1 MSNTVEHQ
9 RLQNDAKSY
18 IDQCRTCIE
27 KNDYANVIKCANMVA
42 ENATKMNDG
51 AYHVQNESDQETDN
65 RYSKQ
70 QMADRIEHISKKI
83 TKFEAK
89 LKEIKAN
96 DDEANNRIET
106 DGRTATMAM
115 PMSVE
120 LVTAGGRDSHQN
132 VYIEPLDNADDVRLP
147 FSETLQKHFGDEKAA
162 NLFERFL
169 YDGHYDSDAIID
181 DAVIAPESNIFK
193 YMHGLDES
201 DNIFGAIQEDCV
213 VEYLKQLYTERYE
226 LYMKHPKDIPTG
238 IRACL
243 NVFETCFRA
252 CYLIQ
257 KGACCSILVN
267 YYKEAQY
274 DAQALINLG
283 DILGKGK
290 AGKAIVVGFK
300 GNPSDL
306 PQRLNEFVSANDLEK
321 ATAAYEKYKEA
332 TELYAL
338 CQTTINNQ
346 ETVSKYDLFK
356 RNLRESIQLFSE
368 AIQLLPYQPRF
379 YMDRCEV
386 FFIDGK
392 YDEAIKDINTF
403 IQMRPYDKSGYQ
415 KKVEILLQNQQFYYK
430 IRSVN
435 KVFCNLTDSDTP
447 LYAITLYD
455 ELITPR
461 SLQNKPILDTP
472 WRLKENWTAAFWV
485 FFVLTSLIDWFSFG
499 FMSLIDMALWELY

>member
-9 RLQNDAKSY
+9 RLQNDVKSY

-83 TKFEAK
+83 TEFEAK

-120 LVTAGGRDSHQN
+120 LVTAGGRESHQN

-147 FSETLQKHFGDEKAA
+147 FSETLQKHFSDEKAA

-201 DNIFGAIQEDCV
+201 ENLFGAIQEDCV

-226 LYMKHPKDIPTG
+226 LYMKHPKDMSVELVTAG
-238 IRACL
+238 GRESHQ
-243 NVFETCFRA
+243 NVYIEPLDNADDVRLPFSET
-252 CYLIQ
+252 LQ
-257 KGACCSILVN
+257 KH
-267 YYKEAQY
+267 
-274 DAQALINLG
+274 
-283 DILGKGK
+283 
-290 AGKAIVVGFK
+290 F
-300 GNPSDL
+300 SD
-306 PQRLNEFVSANDLEK
+306 EK
-321 ATAAYEKYKEA
+321 AANLFERF
-332 TELYAL
+332 LY
-338 CQTTINNQ
+338 
-346 ETVSKYDLFK
+346 
-356 RNLRESIQLFSE
+356 
-368 AIQLLPYQPRF
+368 
-379 YMDRCEV
+379 
-386 FFIDGK
+386 DGH
-392 YDEAIKDINTF
+392 Y
-403 IQMRPYDKSGYQ
+403 
-415 KKVEILLQNQQFYYK
+415 
-430 IRSVN
+430 
-435 KVFCNLTDSDTP
+435 DSD
-447 LYAITLYD
+447 AI
-455 ELITPR
+455 I
-461 SLQNKPILDTP
+461 
-472 WRLKENWTAAFWV
+472 
-485 FFVLTSLIDWFSFG
+485 
-499 FMSLIDMALWELY
+499 